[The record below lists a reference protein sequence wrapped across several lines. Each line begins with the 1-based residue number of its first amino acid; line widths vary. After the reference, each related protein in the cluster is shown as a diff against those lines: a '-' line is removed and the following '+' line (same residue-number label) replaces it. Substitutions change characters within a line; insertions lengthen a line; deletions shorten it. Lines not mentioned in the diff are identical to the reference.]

1 VRYENFKTQYI
12 DKVLNR
18 LILFGMDDS
27 EQQIF
32 DNIRDSYHNKNCSE
46 IVLNTILTT
55 FDTIFKEFINERLPK
70 NEN

>member
-1 VRYENFKTQYI
+1 MRYENFKTQYI